1 MNKTI
6 KRNVLVSAIL
16 AIMLCVSL
24 IAGAT
29 FALFTSESKVNIAV
43 TSGKVSVVANIDET
57 SVQTKQLYDTD
68 YSQGATN
75 MYEGVATFNSDG
87 LTLEKFVPGDG
98 IKFNIVVKN
107 ESNVTVQYRT
117 IISCE
122 NDNGLFAGLNV
133 TIGDKVG
140 YNGITCVADW
150 AQLAVGSE
158 DAIVPVTIELPEGAG
173 NEYQDKTCTVSYKVE
188 AIQGNA
194 QVENPEDGVI
204 YIYSANDLMALS
216 NFVANEDTV
225 IELCSDLDMQNQE
238 IKSLVAWYSDL
249 TFIGNNHTISN
260 VRFERNTV
268 KNNGGAAGDSMFY
281 TSTSS
286 TLTVSNLK
294 FVNAKTEAGTDGRYS
309 AIVDSYPQ
317 GLVTLTNVDVEEAA
331 VVGTKSSGVLFGH
344 IESAVTVADCDVK
357 TSTVTLADCASEP
370 NGHYAGKVVGTIGSG
385 ATLTMND
392 CTVANI
398 DVAGSLNAKNVG
410 EIYGR
415 NLGAFVMNGETV
427 VFNTS
432 ELLNAIKNAPV
443 GQTTT
448 IALGAS
454 EYAGDINIT
463 VANLGKSGGDVI
475 IKALDGVQPVITGLV
490 TIGYFENRIGAAVYD
505 AIITFEKVTFN
516 NPEVNADSILVQNV
530 KGLHLI
536 DCTVIAENEYGIRSP
551 GNNPTGA
558 STIIGCTFE
567 NAGLQLAGNYATNLK
582 IDDCTFN
589 ASCINIQGGNGV
601 TISNCSFNNTLT
613 DAHLDESFY
622 LIRSNSTPITV
633 EKCIFNIDSDL
644 TEVAED
650 QEKWGIM
657 WNRGTTNWS
666 ISEVTVNKTEDALLQ
681 TQLLNTKCTSTG
693 AINVVD

>member
-1 MNKTI
+1 MKKKNIIISSFATI
-6 KRNVLVSAIL
+6 A
-16 AIMLCVSL
+16 LCLSL
-24 IAGAT
+24 LMGST

-43 TSGKVSVVANIDET
+43 TSGKVSVVANIDEN
-57 SVQTKQLYDTD
+57 SVQTKQLYDTQYED
-68 YSQGATN
+68 GKDN
-75 MYEGVATFNSDG
+75 MFEGVATFGEEG

-107 ESNVTVQYRT
+107 ESNVTVKYRT

-294 FVNAKTEAGTDGRYS
+294 FVSAKTEAGTDGRYS

-317 GLVTLTNVDVEEAA
+317 GLVTLTNVDVEGAA

-344 IESAVTVADCDVK
+344 IESAVTVTDCDVK
-357 TSTVTLADCASEP
+357 TSTVTLTACASEP
-370 NGHYAGKVVGTIGSG
+370 DGHYAGKVVGTIGSG

-392 CTVANI
+392 CTVADI

-454 EYAGDINIT
+454 EYAGNIDIT
-463 VANLGKSGGDVI
+463 VANLGKSGGDVV
-475 IKALDGVQPVITGLV
+475 IKALDGVQPIITGTV
-490 TIGYFENRIGAAVYD
+490 TLGYREQTVAAEMYNANIAFEG
-505 AIITFEKVTFN
+505 ITFDHASAEHH
-516 NPEVNADSILVQNV
+516 SISVGDV
-530 KGLHLI
+530 KSLTLTRCKIIG
-536 DCTVIAENEYGIRSP
+536 DGEYGITSAR
-551 GNNPTGA
+551 GNGTGA
-558 STIIGCTFE
+558 SKIEYCKFE
-567 NAGLQLAGNYATNLK
+567 NAGMQLLGNFATDLV
-582 IDDCTFN
+582 IDYCEFD
-589 ASCINIQGGNGV
+589 SSRINVQAGNGV
-601 TISNCSFNNTLT
+601 TISNCTFNDKLT
-613 DAHLDESFY
+613 SANLGESFY

-644 TEVAED
+644 TEVAEA

-666 ISEVTVNKTEDALLQ
+666 IIEVTINKTENALLQ

>member
-87 LTLEKFVPGDG
+87 LSLEKFVPGDG

-158 DAIVPVTIELPEGAG
+158 DAIVPVVIELPADAG

-194 QVENPEDGVI
+194 QVKNPEDGVI

-344 IESAVTVADCDVK
+344 IESAVTVTDCDVK

-463 VANLGKSGGDVI
+463 VANLGKSGGDVV
-475 IKALDGVQPVITGLV
+475 IKALDGVKPVITGTV
-490 TIGYFENRIGAAVYD
+490 TLGYREQTVAATMYNANIAFEG
-505 AIITFEKVTFN
+505 ITFDH
-516 NPEVNADSILVQNV
+516 AS
-530 KGLHLI
+530 
-536 DCTVIAENEYGIRSP
+536 AENHSISVGDVKSLRLTECTIIGDGEYGITSAR
-551 GNNPTGA
+551 GNGTGT
-558 STIIGCTFE
+558 SKIEYCKFE
-567 NAGLQLAGNYATNLK
+567 NAGMQLLGNFATGLVIDHCNL
-582 IDDCTFN
+582 D
-589 ASCINIQGGNGV
+589 SSRINVQAGNGV
-601 TISNCSFNNTLT
+601 TISNCTFDDTLT
-613 DAHLDESFY
+613 SANVDDDFY

-633 EKCIFNIDSDL
+633 TNCIFNIDSDL
-644 TEVAED
+644 TEVA
-650 QEKWGIM
+650 QNQNWGIM
-657 WNRGTTNWS
+657 VNRGTTNWTVS
-666 ISEVTVNKTEDALLQ
+666 GVTINKTVDAQIQ
-681 TQLLNTKCTSTG
+681 TQLLDTKCTNGGS
-693 AINVVD
+693 INVIS